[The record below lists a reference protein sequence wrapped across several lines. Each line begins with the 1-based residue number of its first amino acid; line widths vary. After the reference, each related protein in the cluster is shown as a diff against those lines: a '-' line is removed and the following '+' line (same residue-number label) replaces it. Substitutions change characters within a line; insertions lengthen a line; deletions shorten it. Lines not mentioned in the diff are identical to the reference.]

1 MSSLVENLSLSESP
15 EWRVSRSLENDFKNS
30 RSLIETSSPEDKLIF
45 EEKHPILEEEMFHS
59 MIEDNSLIEPDR
71 VDVSDSLFKFDEPEL
86 NSAGEMFMSCIQEN
100 EIENQDIDY
109 SYYFKEKDFKNIFSG
124 QVLKELLMK
133 SSDAD
138 NNNINMTSTG
148 IDSLNVSVIFS
159 DPENASHTIEHKEVV
174 NGCPSKEFFRKPFG
188 WTSETIINYNGD
200 GDYHKVEKT
209 YLNMFINKQ
218 VNSIKYRRNILN
230 GHDRI
235 PGIIVGSERE
245 GENPNPKS
253 KLGLLK
259 FHTKILFTFSDQ
271 KSLEY
276 QVSFNINEPSK
287 CCNQ

>member
-30 RSLIETSSPEDKLIF
+30 RSLIQLPSSRENQNF
-45 EEKHPILEEEMFHS
+45 QEEELFHS
-59 MIEDNSLIEPDR
+59 MIEDNTLIDSSAR
-71 VDVSDSLFKFDEPEL
+71 VDISDSLFKFDEPEL
-86 NSAGEMFMSCIQEN
+86 NLGEEMFMSCIQEN
-100 EIENQDIDY
+100 EIKNQDIDY
-109 SYYFKEKDFKNIFSG
+109 SYYVKSQDSKTIFSEH
-124 QVLKELLMK
+124 VLKELLMR
-133 SSDAD
+133 SSDTK
-138 NNNINMTSTG
+138 NIDLTGTG

-188 WTSETIINYNGD
+188 WTSETIITYNGD
-200 GDYHKVEKT
+200 GDYHKVEIT

-235 PGIIVGSERE
+235 PGIIVGSESE
-245 GENPNPKS
+245 GENSNPKS

-271 KSLEY
+271 RSLEY

>member
-1 MSSLVENLSLSESP
+1 MSSLVKNMCLSESF
-15 EWRVSRSLENDFKNS
+15 EWRGSKSLENDFKNS
-30 RSLIETSSPEDKLIF
+30 RSLIQLSSSKENQNF
-45 EEKHPILEEEMFHS
+45 EEEDLFHS
-59 MIEDNSLIEPDR
+59 MIEDNSLIDRPDR

-109 SYYFKEKDFKNIFSG
+109 SYYVKSQDSKTIFSEK
-124 QVLKELLMK
+124 VLKELLMR
-133 SSDAD
+133 SSDTK
-138 NNNINMTSTG
+138 NIDLTRTG
-148 IDSLNVSVIFS
+148 IGSLNVLVIFS

-188 WTSETIINYNGD
+188 WTSETIITYNGD
-200 GDYHKVEKT
+200 GDYHKVEIT

-235 PGIIVGSERE
+235 PGIIVGSDRE

-259 FHTKILFTFSDQ
+259 FHTKILFAFSDQ
-271 KSLEY
+271 QSLEY
-276 QVSFNINEPSK
+276 QVSFNINDPSK